1 MPSAGDV
8 TITVLYADNSTET
21 FLVAAADAAG
31 IVKGDVVIKFKGKK
45 TSGTPDGA
53 AKDYELTRA
62 QIKRIDYVTA

>member
-8 TITVLYADNSTET
+8 TITVLYADNTTET
-21 FLVAAADAAG
+21 FIVAAADASG

-53 AKDYELTRA
+53 ARTTQTRA
-62 QIKRIDYVTA
+62 IKRIDYVTA